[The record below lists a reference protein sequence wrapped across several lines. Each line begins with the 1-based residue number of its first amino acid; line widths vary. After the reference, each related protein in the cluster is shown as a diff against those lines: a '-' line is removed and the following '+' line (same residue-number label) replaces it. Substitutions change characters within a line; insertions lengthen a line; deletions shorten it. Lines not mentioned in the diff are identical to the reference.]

1 MESFKKE
8 LNEILFPTS
17 HVQRFAGWLGTA
29 VEVKITHAN
38 ITLSQWFCSLE
49 IQLCTSVSNS
59 SPSTYLQTSVA
70 VIAMTGSSLPKII
83 NDNP

>member
-38 ITLSQWFCSLE
+38 ITLS
-49 IQLCTSVSNS
+49 
-59 SPSTYLQTSVA
+59 
-70 VIAMTGSSLPKII
+70 
-83 NDNP
+83 